1 MPSLRTASFSAVAA
15 LLLLPAVIAT
25 PLPDTPTTK
34 LIRRD
39 LRQPLGGSAW
49 SEQEK
54 WCPALDYDT
63 DSCYNTVAISPSGQ
77 LNAGQ
82 DENKPAGEILG
93 WCRKEVHLQQTN
105 IYVRSRCNN
114 GWCVHMYDYYFEADF
129 GWGAHR
135 HDWEHIAVWVQHGQ
149 LKFVSISQHG
159 KWDIRILDGRTA
171 APRFEHGTHPKVVY
185 HKDGALTHAFR
196 WANDGDEPPEN
207 HWKSWRWGVGA
218 GLIEWE
224 RMPDNLRKTLS
235 AKNWGAAEMAVRDKD
250 GSDWNFA
257 WYINESQYF
266 CWETYC
272 PGFLA
277 PEFKPWG

>member
-1 MPSLRTASFSAVAA
+1 MMEIST
-15 LLLLPAVIAT
+15 PAVGNPWRHA
-25 PLPDTPTTK
+25 PALEKALAGPCGRSSSQLLPDTPTTK

-39 LRQPLGGSAW
+39 LLQPLGGSAW

-149 LKFVSISQHG
+149 LKFV
-159 KWDIRILDGRTA
+159 
-171 APRFEHGTHPKVVY
+171 VY

-218 GLIEWE
+218 GLI
-224 RMPDNLRKTLS
+224 D
-235 AKNWGAAEMAVRDKD
+235 
-250 GSDWNFA
+250 DWNFA